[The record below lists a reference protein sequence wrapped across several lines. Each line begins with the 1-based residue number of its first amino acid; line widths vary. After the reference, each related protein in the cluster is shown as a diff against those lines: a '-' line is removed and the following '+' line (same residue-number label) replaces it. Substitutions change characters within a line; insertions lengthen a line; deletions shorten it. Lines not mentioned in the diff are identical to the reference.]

1 MHGGAFVAV
10 TLLLLFGRLQS
21 ADLPPCPTP
30 RRWACYAN
38 EWLERQGLPRYPL
51 PEPDDKSGAPCIHPV
66 VVNYKGA
73 NISILFP
80 HNLCTRER
88 LAADNCPKILPDY
101 NARTPMLSTD
111 YVAQCDT
118 GYAVPAAI
126 AEKNRG
132 GQCIDNL
139 GDAAGFEEYETSP
152 FPDEMPSWDVIE
164 VKFCDLQEAPG
175 EKRMCVA
182 PPMCDQ
188 RLRSGV
194 PSKDILPHCHQPC
207 VYNVSPNQYRD
218 CQPLDLR
225 IGESHQ
231 ARVIAGYRQKSSPHA
246 TLMTRAENLKLLPRS
261 ADERA
266 YPRCIRAEK
275 LTVTQQAIIRNDFF
289 LNCET
294 NPYYKRNNQDPE
306 LYIEPVDCG
315 PDESPSEIFCIPST
329 TTKTSNQLKNTDNPL
344 SDLPPIIMVGLG
356 FGPGIVVGAV
366 LQCLVCCLCFR
377 RLSNKQDTKNAPP
390 HPPEAPESPQT
401 PETPLRSAEA
411 IMVGVGDDFKTLEPP
426 STDAIPT
433 ITDQDFAVPRQA
445 SKSNLDS
452 SMPKHQK
459 YEKTEEYGA
468 VPTLEPVGEPLH
480 TQPPRD
486 ASKSRSR
493 HTDPAELEKPAA
505 VKRTAISKSGGGKVK
520 SGNDASGSRRPKKPR
535 ARFGNKVELLAEQE
549 RMMDE
554 MDSVE

>member
-1 MHGGAFVAV
+1 MII
-10 TLLLLFGRLQS
+10 Q
-21 ADLPPCPTP
+21 CPTP

-51 PEPDDKSGAPCIHPV
+51 PEPDDKRGATCIHPV

-88 LAADNCPKILPDY
+88 LAADNCSKILPDY

-266 YPRCIRAEK
+266 YPR
-275 LTVTQQAIIRNDFF
+275 F
-289 LNCET
+289 
-294 NPYYKRNNQDPE
+294 
-306 LYIEPVDCG
+306 
-315 PDESPSEIFCIPST
+315 
-329 TTKTSNQLKNTDNPL
+329 
-344 SDLPPIIMVGLG
+344 MVGLG

-377 RLSNKQDTKNAPP
+377 RLSKKEDAKNAPP

-411 IMVGVGDDFKTLEPP
+411 IIVGVGDDFKTIEPP

-468 VPTLEPVGEPLH
+468 VPTLEPVGEPLP

-493 HTDPAELEKPAA
+493 HTDPAELDKPGA